1 MWQKFVFVVTGY
13 WILER
18 LSRWLPACKHL
29 GKQDRLINSS
39 NRLFPAFKYLI
50 PTAEKTSL
58 WQRLSKRT
66 VIIHLSIMM
75 ILGLGIA
82 PLFTYLEQLPVVM
95 EIEDAVGMDWL
106 MRSNRNIIP
115 SAPKIPSFVLLD
127 IDSDTHKQW
136 GEPLFTPRNRVQR
149 LIEAAVTA
157 EARLIIVDID
167 LSRPTPIEGLPLD
180 IELHPYDTNLVNYF
194 NKYPDYCKINP
205 KCPTIILAR
214 SFLNQNTEITQPV
227 FSTPT
232 TLLPMLQPRQAFLD
246 LEQAVANSKAHI
258 QWASPLFYKS
268 RDNVLRRWSFWQ
280 PICAETGIIPSIGVL
295 AAVLLESDTPK
306 LAQDTINEKLKLFQ
320 PHCSNDKTQQP
331 SDIPAEFNI
340 GSLTLNTNPFS
351 VRQRIMYGMSW
362 LQNDGK
368 PPQLPYFLPD
378 KANRAILTILPANF
392 MQRQISKQV

>member
-29 GKQDRLINSS
+29 GKQDRLINST
-39 NRLFPAFKYLI
+39 NRLFSAFKYLI
-50 PTAEKTSL
+50 PIAERKTSL
-58 WQRLSKRT
+58 WHRLYKRT
-66 VIIHLSIMM
+66 AIIHLGIMM

-95 EIEDAVGMDWL
+95 EVEDAVGMDWL
-106 MRSNRNIIP
+106 MRINRNIIP
-115 SAPKIPSFVLLD
+115 STLEKKIPHFVLLD

-149 LIEAAVTA
+149 LIEAAVKA
-157 EARLIIVDID
+157 EARLIVVDID

-194 NKYPDYCKINP
+194 NKYPDYCKTNP

-214 SFLNQNTEITQPV
+214 SFLYQNTEITQPV

-268 RDNVLRRWSFWQ
+268 RDNVLRRWSF
-280 PICAETGIIPSIGVL
+280 
-295 AAVLLESDTPK
+295 
-306 LAQDTINEKLKLFQ
+306 
-320 PHCSNDKTQQP
+320 
-331 SDIPAEFNI
+331 
-340 GSLTLNTNPFS
+340 
-351 VRQRIMYGMSW
+351 
-362 LQNDGK
+362 
-368 PPQLPYFLPD
+368 
-378 KANRAILTILPANF
+378 
-392 MQRQISKQV
+392 